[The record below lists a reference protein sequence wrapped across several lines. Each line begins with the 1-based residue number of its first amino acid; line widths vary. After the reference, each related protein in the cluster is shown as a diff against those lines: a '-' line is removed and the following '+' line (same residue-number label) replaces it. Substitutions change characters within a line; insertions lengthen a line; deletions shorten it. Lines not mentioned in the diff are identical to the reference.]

1 MPSEE
6 LKKAVSSYEQF
17 IKTNGIS
24 EGIIK
29 AYLQAVKVAVET
41 EKESKYGLY
50 ISARVK
56 QLIEQYVFSQS
67 RCSVW
72 ELEKYAFAKR
82 EKYAIIDTYYEILL
96 IEARLNIVDSALYA

>member
-56 QLIEQYVFSQS
+56 QVIWGMLERKIEKV
-67 RCSVW
+67 
-72 ELEKYAFAKR
+72 LEVAK
-82 EKYAIIDTYYEILL
+82 
-96 IEARLNIVDSALYA
+96 

>member
-72 ELEKYAFAKR
+72 VWKSMLLQEKK
-82 EKYAIIDTYYEILL
+82 
-96 IEARLNIVDSALYA
+96 NMQS